1 MPVYEFRNKETG
13 ETFDKILHVNEREA
27 FLAENPNIEQVH
39 LTPMGMAVVDPARIG
54 LKKAPAGFK
63 EVLRNIHQR
72 TPGSELN
79 KVADV

>member
-1 MPVYEFRNKETG
+1 MPVYEFRNKKTG
-13 ETFDKILHVNEREA
+13 ETFDKILRVSEREA
-27 FLAENPNIEQVH
+27 FLAENPDIEQVH

-54 LKKAPAGFK
+54 LQKAPSGFR

-72 TPGSELN
+72 TPGSTLN